1 MKILITG
8 ANGFVGRNLSETL
21 KAIKEG
27 KDKTR
32 DIIVDDIFLFD
43 INSMKEIKGLLKHYV
58 HSLLKT
64 RTNVQSLH
72 LLLFK

>member
-43 INSMKEIKGLLKHYV
+43 INNTLDNLDQYTKHCDYVINLAGIK
-58 HSLLKT
+58 
-64 RTNVQSLH
+64 
-72 LLLFK
+72 

>member
-32 DIIVDDIFLFD
+32 DIIVMIFFYL
-43 INSMKEIKGLLKHYV
+43 ILIIH
-58 HSLLKT
+58 
-64 RTNVQSLH
+64 
-72 LLLFK
+72 

>member
-32 DIIVDDIFLFD
+32 DIIVDDIFYL
-43 INSMKEIKGLLKHYV
+43 ILIIH
-58 HSLLKT
+58 
-64 RTNVQSLH
+64 
-72 LLLFK
+72 